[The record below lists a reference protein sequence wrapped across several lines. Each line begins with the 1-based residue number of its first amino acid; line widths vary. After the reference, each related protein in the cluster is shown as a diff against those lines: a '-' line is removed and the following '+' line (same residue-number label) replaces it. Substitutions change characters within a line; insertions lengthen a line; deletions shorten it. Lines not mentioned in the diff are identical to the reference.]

1 MRPNRDSIFVLV
13 LVLALIASTSVAVI
27 TATGAHSYTRQI
39 ANGGGDFS
47 TAVTG
52 TAVTTS
58 SSGSG
63 SAPGSTSGGGSGGGG
78 GGGGPQPGITGDTIK
93 VGAIFSESNGIDST
107 VEEDTVRA
115 YFQLVN
121 SQGGVAGHK
130 LQLVSYDDG
139 LNGDTAYAEAARL
152 DQQDH
157 VFAIVGWL
165 APFGEARAAPYF
177 EQHGIPIVGGLGVPE
192 EFGSPL
198 SFPVSPIFR
207 TDGYA
212 LGSYA
217 TATLHYHH
225 LGVFL
230 TQTAGIQ
237 DVANGIK
244 QGAAAH
250 GVTVSDNDIVFVPFA
265 ATNFDQYLLQFQS
278 EGVDGIVTQLDPF
291 SYVRL
296 FQSEQR
302 TNKIFPQLGG
312 AGIDKQSVDSA
323 IGSNLVGT
331 YGFMPYLEAQHNP
344 AGNAEINLYNNT
356 VARYYPNQA
365 QNMDAFSEGS
375 WIASRLFVEALRKL
389 GSNITRDGLV
399 NALDSGTYDIGGMAP
414 PLSYGATG
422 SSHAA
427 NHCATYIQY
436 ASDNRWKI
444 VQGFTCY

>member
-1 MRPNRDSIFVLV
+1 MRPNRDSIFVFV

-27 TATGAHSYTRQI
+27 AAAGGHNYSRKLT
-39 ANGGGDFS
+39 GGGSDFTS
-47 TAVTG
+47 GVSG
-52 TAVTTS
+52 TA
-58 SSGSG
+58 
-63 SAPGSTSGGGSGGGG
+63 APGSTVGTTGSTGGGGNGGGIGGGSGGA
-78 GGGGPQPGITGDTIK
+78 QPGVTGNTIK

-121 SQGGVAGHK
+121 SQGGVNGHR

-177 EQHGIPIVGGLGVPE
+177 EQHNVPIVGGLGVPE
-192 EFGSPL
+192 EFGSPV
-198 SFPVSPIFR
+198 SFPVSPIFQ

-217 TATLHYHH
+217 TGTLHYHH
-225 LGVFL
+225 IGVFL

-244 QGAAAH
+244 KGAAAH
-250 GVTVSDNDIVFVPFA
+250 GVTVNDNDIVFVPFA

-278 EGVDGIVTQLDPF
+278 EGVDGLVTQLDPF

-302 TNKIFPQLGG
+302 TNKTFPQLGG

-323 IGSNLVGT
+323 IGNQLVGT
-331 YGFMPYLEAQHNP
+331 FGFMPYLEAQGNP
-344 AGNAEINLYNNT
+344 AGNGEVNLYNST
-356 VARYYPNQA
+356 VARYYPNQV

-375 WIASRLFVEALRKL
+375 WVAARFFVEALQKL
-389 GSNITRDGLV
+389 GNNITRQGLV
-399 NALDSGTYDIGGMAP
+399 SALDSGAYNIGGMAP
-414 PLSYGATG
+414 PLDYGAAG

-427 NHCATYIQY
+427 SHCATYIEY
-436 ASDNRWKI
+436 ASSHRWTI